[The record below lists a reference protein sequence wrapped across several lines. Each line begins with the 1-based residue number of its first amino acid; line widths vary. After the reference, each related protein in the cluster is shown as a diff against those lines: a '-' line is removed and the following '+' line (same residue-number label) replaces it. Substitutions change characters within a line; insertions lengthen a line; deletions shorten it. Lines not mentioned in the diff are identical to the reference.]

1 MKKFT
6 TLSSFL
12 LIIMFCIA
20 NITSAQNLALNGG
33 FENWTVN
40 GPDGPPDEWSLSG
53 SGITASQEAATVY
66 SGTYSTNLTW
76 TTSSTRYLQQFIDV
90 NAGNNYEF
98 SYWALDNDPGGRVRV
113 AVRWYDDGGSFI
125 SGYYGDYSSD
135 SPDWQQITSGSQTA
149 PDGTVSAHI
158 EIRVYDVS
166 GWPGTATVYVDE
178 AAFTGITAV
187 EISKAYAVSE
197 NAVDV
202 LYSAIM
208 SSVDPADYTLTGTT
222 EITFSGA
229 TIDGTNAKLVHL
241 TGASQNMTGD
251 VILDN
256 IADDANSTDYDFYA
270 GIMPIAYV
278 NALNPGGTMNNDNLA
293 TFQGIVSAND
303 EYNNVWVSDAA
314 GAYNG
319 VMIYSNSFDALVAV
333 GDEILFYANR
343 TTYNFLSELEYPE
356 LISIISSGNS
366 PYGPDEIA
374 GSDLSEDLPADTN
387 PGEQW
392 EGQLVKITNAT
403 VESYTDYDYRCSW
416 DDGETTYYFHVGDN
430 VVYHFGDI
438 TMDIGSTYSITGVV
452 DWYNSGPYYRINP
465 RGTED
470 IVGSQADSQ
479 EITLNMGYVFI
490 SSYILAEN
498 PNMLSVLENNL
509 NENLQFVRNS
519 AGQVIQNIGGNWIN
533 GIGDWV
539 TTEGYLF
546 KMNQGDNLI
555 INGAIIDPQTPIDVS
570 IGYQFVS
577 YLPVAPINALEAFA
591 TIIDDNLDFIRNS
604 QGSIIQKIGP
614 NWINGI
620 GDCNP
625 GEGYLV
631 KMNGADI
638 LIYP

>member
-6 TLSSFL
+6 TLSSL
-12 LIIMFCIA
+12 LLLIMFCIA

-33 FENWTVN
+33 FENWDVN
-40 GPDGPPDEWSLSG
+40 GAAGPPNDWTLSG
-53 SGITASQEAATVY
+53 SGVTASQEAATVHTG
-66 SGTYSTNLTW
+66 SFSTNLTW
-76 TTSSTRYLQQFIDV
+76 TTTSTRYLQQFIAV
-90 NAGNNYEF
+90 TAGNNYEF
-98 SYWALDNDPGGRVRV
+98 SFWALDNDANGRVRV
-113 AVRWYDDGGSFI
+113 AVRWYNDGGSFI

-135 SPDWQQITSGSQTA
+135 SPEWQQLSSGSQTA
-149 PDGTVSAHI
+149 PDGAVSAHI

-166 GWPGTATVYVDE
+166 WSGTATVYVDD
-178 AAFTGITAV
+178 ASFTGITDV
-187 EISKAYAVSE
+187 EISKAYSISE

-251 VILDN
+251 IILDN
-256 IADDANSTDYDFYA
+256 IADDANSTAYDFYA
-270 GIMPIAYV
+270 GIMPVAYV
-278 NALNPGGTMNNDNLA
+278 NPLNPGGTMNNDNIA
-293 TFQGIVSAND
+293 TFQGVISAND

-333 GDEILFYANR
+333 GDEILFFANR

-416 DDGETTYYFHVGDN
+416 EDGETTYYFHVGDN

-438 TMDIGSTYSITGVV
+438 TMDVGSTYAITGVV

-470 IVGSQADSQ
+470 IVISQADSQ
-479 EITLNMGYVFI
+479 EITLNAGYVFI

-498 PNMLSVLENNL
+498 PNMLSILENNL

-519 AGQVIQNIGGNWIN
+519 QGQIIQNIGGNWIN

-555 INGAIIDPQTPIDVS
+555 INGSIIDPQTPIDLS

-577 YLPVAPINALEAFA
+577 YLPVAPMDALEAFA
-591 TIIDDNLDFIRNS
+591 TIIGDNLDFIRNS

-614 NWINGI
+614 TWVNGI

-631 KMNGADI
+631 KMNTVDI
-638 LIYP
+638 LVYP

>member
-6 TLSSFL
+6 TLSSL
-12 LIIMFCIA
+12 LLLIMFCIA
-20 NITSAQNLALNGG
+20 NITSAQNLALNGE
-33 FENWTVN
+33 FENWAVN

-53 SGITASQEAATVY
+53 SGVTASQEAATVY

-76 TTSSTRYLQQFIDV
+76 TTTSTRYLQQFIAV
-90 NAGNNYEF
+90 TAGNNYEF
-98 SYWALDNDPGGRVRV
+98 SYWALDNDANGRVRV
-113 AVRWYDDGGSFI
+113 AVRWYNDGGSFV

-135 SPDWQQITSGSQTA
+135 SPEWQQLSSGSQTA
-149 PDGTVSAHI
+149 PEGAVSAHI

-166 GWPGTATVYVDE
+166 WSGTATVYVDE
-178 AAFTGITAV
+178 AMFTGITAV
-187 EISKAYAVSE
+187 EISKAYAISE

-208 SSVDPADYTLTGTT
+208 TSVDPSDYTLTGTAA
-222 EITFSGA
+222 ITFSGA
-229 TIDGTNAKLVHL
+229 TIDGTNPKLVHL
-241 TGASQNMTGD
+241 IGASEIMTGD
-251 VILDN
+251 IIVDN
-256 IADDANSTDYDFYA
+256 IADAANEDNYDFYA
-270 GIMPIAYV
+270 GIMPVAYI
-278 NALNPGGTMNNDNLA
+278 NPLNPGGTMNNDNIA

-333 GDEILFYANR
+333 GDEILFFANR
-343 TTYNFLSELEYPE
+343 TTYNFLSELESPE

-374 GSDLSEDLPADTN
+374 GSDLDENLLADTN

-416 DDGETTYYFHVGDN
+416 EDGETTYYFHVGDN

-438 TMDIGSTYSITGVV
+438 TMDVGSTYAITGVV
-452 DWYNSGPYYRINP
+452 DWYNSGPYFRINP

-470 IVGSQADSQ
+470 IEESQADSQ
-479 EITLNMGYVFI
+479 EITLNAGYVFI

-498 PNMLSVLENNL
+498 PDMLSVLENNL
-509 NENLQFVRNS
+509 NSNLQFVRNS
-519 AGQVIQNIGGNWIN
+519 QGQIIQNIGGNWIN

-546 KMNQGDNLI
+546 KMTQADNLT
-555 INGAIIDPQTPIDVS
+555 INGAIIDPQTPIDLN

-577 YLPVAPINALEAFA
+577 YLPVAPINALDAFVE
-591 TIIDDNLDFIRNS
+591 ILNDNLDFIRNS
-604 QGSIIQKIGP
+604 QGGIIQKIGP
-614 NWINGI
+614 NWVNGI

-625 GEGYLV
+625 GEGYLI
-631 KMNGADI
+631 KMSAVDI